1 MFANVYNFIGF
12 YCLDYFFFFL
22 FSPASIGAHC
32 FPVLELIDFPPTAPL
47 LSFSSPEIYSFLCSW
62 S

>member
-1 MFANVYNFIGF
+1 MLANVYNFIGCF

-32 FPVLELIDFPPTAPL
+32 FTVLKLIDFLQL
-47 LSFSSPEIYSFLCSW
+47 LLY
-62 S
+62 